1 VNARDAMPKG
11 GTITIRASNAP
22 DTSVGALRGD
32 FVAIAVEDTGSGMPP
47 EVLERVFEPFFTTKG
62 IGAGSGLGLPQVHG
76 FATQSG
82 GTVQIDSEVGRGT
95 TITLL
100 LPRSLETPQR
110 NERHL
115 IDYHVGESTTPQ
127 AGNVLLV
134 EDDEEVAA
142 LVQEM
147 LAQLGYRVTRAASA
161 SAALGALANGRE
173 VDLVFSDIMMPGD
186 MNGVD
191 LAREVRLRRPDLPV
205 LLTSGYAEAARR
217 DAEAEGVRILP
228 KPYRV
233 DELQAALNR
242 AVAEQGV

>member
-1 VNARDAMPKG
+1 
-11 GTITIRASNAP
+11 
-22 DTSVGALRGD
+22 
-32 FVAIAVEDTGSGMPP
+32 
-47 EVLERVFEPFFTTKG
+47 
-62 IGAGSGLGLPQVHG
+62 
-76 FATQSG
+76 
-82 GTVQIDSEVGRGT
+82 
-95 TITLL
+95 
-100 LPRSLETPQR
+100 
-110 NERHL
+110 
-115 IDYHVGESTTPQ
+115 
-127 AGNVLLV
+127 
-134 EDDEEVAA
+134 
-142 LVQEM
+142 M

-191 LAREVRLRRPDLPV
+191 LAREVRLRRPGLPV

-217 DAEAEGVRILP
+217 DAEAQGVRILP